1 MARVP
6 ASGRSSAAS
15 RTAASGRVTP
25 PNKDTAPYLGRWE
38 QTPYTTELAR
48 FRAARANVASS
59 PVDIFFWGNSLTM
72 GRTAVD
78 QGTPYGGYVTLL
90 GDRLNA
96 RLGLRHGVGYYP
108 CYTGNATYAK
118 WTATANTGTLSQ
130 NERYG
135 FGMFAA
141 ATTGDATVQITEEF
155 DRCEIAYAS
164 SASFSNSFNV
174 LIDDVVVD
182 TVSTHDSSHAE
193 GYTGNTWVSDP
204 VTYGTHTVKIVNL
217 NTSTGFG
224 NLLIIAGIF
233 FYKGNYNHGF
243 RLWNGA
249 HSGDNGGI
257 LQTYPGNYDLV
268 HAKQPDLAVYAHF
281 HNDRALSMT
290 TFNNNMQNFINNI
303 KTNCP
308 DTDILLVS
316 EYQTKTWLSSMN
328 DYATMRAAM
337 KQKAADNGVAYL
349 DMGGFIGSVG
359 LDGIST
365 DPEGL
370 VQSDGTHQ
378 SKAGFEKG
386 ANILHAFMEDRKP
399 PSRIQSP
406 VDPSPTPTFNPLS
419 MCEPLHV
426 GWAND
431 PDWVIA
437 DGASVAS
444 WPNRGSVG
452 GDPVQATGTAQPIYD
467 IDGINTR
474 ASVNFDGDDVL
485 HLDVADVAD
494 YSVIVVAQTSTIAA
508 AQRAMG
514 FGAATA
520 SGLGLQSGGGGLW
533 AHYRGTIRAAGAANT
548 NPHILMSAS
557 STDLRVD
564 NTTTIASS
572 AGTNAYTYLSVGAGA
587 TGAGTFS
594 SYWQGGIAFWAVYA
608 GNVTTHPDYGGF
620 ILGLADYY
628 GITIS

>member
-6 ASGRSSAAS
+6 SSGRLP
-15 RTAASGRVTP
+15 ASGRVAASGKVTP
-25 PNKDTAPYLGRWE
+25 ANKDVAPYLGRWE
-38 QTPYTTELAR
+38 EVPYRTELAR
-48 FRAARANVASS
+48 FRAARDTVDSS

-78 QGTPYGGYVTLL
+78 QGVPYGGYVTLI
-90 GDRLNA
+90 GNRLNA
-96 RLGLRHGVGYYP
+96 RLGLTHGVGYYP

-118 WTATANTGTLSQ
+118 WTGTANTGTFLA
-130 NERYG
+130 NERHG

-141 ATTGDATVQITEEF
+141 VTVGDATVQITEVF
-155 DRCEIAYAS
+155 DRCEIAYVSNTS
-164 SASFSNSFNV
+164 STNTFNV

-182 TVSTHDSSHAE
+182 TVSISDPGHAD

-217 NTSTGFG
+217 NTSSGLGNIVIITG
-224 NLLIIAGIF
+224 IY
-233 FYKGNYNHGF
+233 FYKGNYTHGF

-257 LQTYPGNYDLV
+257 LQTHPNNYHLA

-281 HNDRALSMT
+281 HNDRALAIS
-290 TFNNNMQNFINNI
+290 TFNNNIQNFINNI

-328 DYATMRAAM
+328 NYETMRAAM
-337 KQKAADNGVAYL
+337 HQKAIDNGVAYL

-386 ANILHAFMEDRKP
+386 ADILHAFLEDRKP

-431 PDWVIA
+431 PDWVIT
-437 DGASVAS
+437 DGAAVTS

-452 GDPVQATGTAQPIYD
+452 GDPIQVTGTAQPVYD
-467 IDGINTR
+467 IDGMNTR
-474 ASVNFDGDDVL
+474 ATVHFDGGDVL
-485 HLDVADVAD
+485 HLDVPDVAD
-494 YSVIVVAQTSTIAA
+494 YSVIVVAKTDTIAA

-514 FGAATA
+514 FGTATA

-533 AHYRGTIRAAGAANT
+533 AHYRGTVRAAGAANT

-564 NTTTIASS
+564 NTTTISGN
-572 AGTNAYTYLSVGAGA
+572 AGTQAYTYLSVGAGA

-594 SYWQGGIAFWAVYA
+594 SYWQGEIAFWAVYP

-628 GITIS
+628 GITI